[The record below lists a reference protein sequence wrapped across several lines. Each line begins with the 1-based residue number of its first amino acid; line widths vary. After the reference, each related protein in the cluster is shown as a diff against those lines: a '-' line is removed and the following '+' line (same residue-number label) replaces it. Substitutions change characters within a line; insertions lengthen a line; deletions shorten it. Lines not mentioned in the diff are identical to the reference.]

1 MNLLE
6 GLNENQQKAVN
17 TVDGPVL
24 ILAGAG
30 SGKTKTLT
38 HRIAH
43 LIESGVSPYSILAVT
58 FTNKAAKE
66 MRERVA
72 SLLGERADNR
82 SFMPYMGTFHS
93 ICVRILRQDGEY
105 IGIPK
110 NFVIFDEAD
119 RQSAIKQACKTLF
132 IDEKQFKPSSIAGM
146 ISSAKNELITPE
158 QYAGTATLPAQKV
171 TAQIFPLYQRSLREA
186 GALDFDDLI
195 GRTVS
200 MFSAHAELQ
209 QKWSRQFQ
217 YIMIDEYQDTNSAQY
232 KLIKL
237 LTNEKQNLCVVGDDW
252 QSIYSWRGADFRNI
266 LNFERDY
273 PSATVIK
280 LEENYRSTKNI
291 LDAAHMVITKN
302 EQRSDKQL
310 WTKAGAGSPV
320 QIVQVQSEAHE
331 GESIVNKI
339 KTQVSMKLRL
349 YSDFAVLYRTNA
361 QSRGLEEVFLR
372 YGVPYRIVGGMR
384 FYDRK
389 EIKDIM
395 AYVRLIYQPEDRTSF
410 LRIVNVPARG
420 IGAKSLEKFF
430 AWSANN
436 NLSLSQSLTQV
447 QTCTLVTGKA
457 YKGLVELSNLISD
470 LRSQAPATDYGQSG
484 LVSGSNEE
492 DAEILKLVQDDRLSM
507 GVSDFIDAVIRRT
520 GYQIALDDGSLQS
533 AERIENVKELVSVAK
548 EYDTLGLDSFLEEV
562 ALLSGLDTLD
572 DSADAV
578 TLMTLHA
585 AKGLEFPV
593 VFMAGMEETVF
604 PHSRALFD
612 MAEMEEER
620 RLCYVGMT
628 RAREE
633 LFLYHANSRMLY
645 GNSQHNPPSR
655 FLSDI
660 DGGASM
666 QEASTESFFQP
677 THTTDV
683 PDYIPEPGIEVAVG
697 AKVRHQLF
705 GVGTVVDVDG
715 DMLSI
720 AFGGKGV
727 KKLNAA
733 FAPLELLS

>member
-6 GLNENQQKAVN
+6 GLNEKQKQAVEQ
-17 TVDGPVL
+17 TTGPVL

-43 LIESGVSPYSILAVT
+43 LIEQRVSPYNILAVT

-66 MRERVA
+66 MRARVGE
-72 SLLGERADNR
+72 LLGENHENR

-93 ICVRILRQDGEY
+93 ICVRILRQDGVH

-110 NFVIFDEAD
+110 NFVIFDESD
-119 RQSAIKQACKTLF
+119 RQSAVKQAMKQLF
-132 IDEKQFKPSSIAGM
+132 IDEKQFKASAVSGM
-146 ISSAKNELITPE
+146 ISSAKNELITPAE
-158 QYAGTATLPAQKV
+158 YAGTATLPAQKV
-171 TAQIFPLYQRSLREA
+171 TAQVFPIYQRSLQDA

-195 GRTVS
+195 GRTV
-200 MFSAHAELQ
+200 ALLQNHNELRE
-209 QKWSRQFQ
+209 KWSSQFQ
-217 YIMIDEYQDTNSAQY
+217 YIMIDEYQDTNNAQY

-237 LTNEKQNLCVVGDDW
+237 LTNQNQNLCVVGDDW

-273 PSATVIK
+273 PKSTVIK

-302 EQRSDKQL
+302 EQRSDKEL
-310 WTKAGAGSPV
+310 WTKAGPGSPV
-320 QIVQVQSEAHE
+320 QIIQVQSEAHE
-331 GESIVNKI
+331 GESITNKI
-339 KTQVSMKLRL
+339 KTQVDMRVRSF
-349 YSDFAVLYRTNA
+349 SDFAILYRTNA

-389 EIKDIM
+389 EIKDVLSYI
-395 AYVRLIYQPEDRTSF
+395 RLIYQPEDRTSF

-430 AWSANN
+430 GWADAQNLPMSSALN
-436 NLSLSQSLTQV
+436 QV
-447 QTCTLVTGKA
+447 QLCTAVSGKA
-457 YKGLVELSNLISD
+457 YKGLVELSNLITD
-470 LRSQAPATDYGQSG
+470 LRTHAPVGVDEEPTSDVTMR
-484 LVSGSNEE
+484 VSEFVE
-492 DAEILKLVQDDRLSM
+492 
-507 GVSDFIDAVIRRT
+507 AVIKRSR
-520 GYQIALDDGSLQS
+520 YQESLDDGSVQS
-533 AERIENVKELVSVAK
+533 AERIENVKELISVAK
-548 EYDTLGLDSFLEEV
+548 EYDALGLDNFLEEV
-562 ALLSGLDTLD
+562 ALLSGLDTIDEL
-572 DSADAV
+572 SDAV

-593 VFMAGMEETVF
+593 VFMAGMEESIF

-612 MAEMEEER
+612 ATEMEEER

-645 GNSQHNPPSR
+645 GSTQHNLPSR

-660 DGGASM
+660 DSEVAVP
-666 QEASTESFFQP
+666 EVAP
-677 THTTDV
+677 TFEPQNISEDSG
-683 PDYIPEPGIEVAVG
+683 YIPEPSLDVAVG
-697 AKVRHQLF
+697 ARVRHQLF
-705 GVGTVVDVDG
+705 GIGTVVDVDG
-715 DMLSI
+715 EMLSI
-720 AFGGKGV
+720 AFSGRGV
-727 KKLNAA
+727 KKLNAS